1 MDNLVLYNGGYR
13 ILKGYV
19 PFNDYWLITG
29 PLLDYLNSIFFYLL
43 GVSWKSFLI
52 HSSLFNV
59 LISVSTYLLLVN
71 LNLKKEWSL
80 FYSILFA
87 VLMYPSVG
95 TPFVD
100 HHSTIFILLA
110 FYSLIVGINN
120 GNYFYITIIPT
131 LSVLSFL
138 SKQTPSAYGILGL
151 FFLIIF
157 YIILEKKSAKKVI
170 ISLIKGSIFSLIIL
184 FIFFYLTKINL
195 NNFIDQY
202 ILYAQTIGNIRIHI
216 AGFEILNLLIEFKF
230 IFIFLIALFCII
242 FYIPKKK
249 LNKNKHYF
257 NITVIITFSLLMI
270 LHQKLT
276 FNQNY
281 IFFLIPLLAA
291 FLHIYFVFI
300 FPKKKILLTFFTIVC
315 LLSVTK
321 YHLRFNEHRKFN
333 ELENVNIDK
342 AIDAKILHKSLSGLK
357 WITANYP
364 NNPKKEIND
373 LKNAMKIINQDLTK
387 KIILTNYQ
395 FIAPALSIYD
405 YSPNQW
411 HHPTVSFPIKNQ
423 KYFNKY
429 KDFFIKNINKNNILT
444 IYTVGLGEKNL
455 VELILDESCFEKKQ
469 KGNIVFHH
477 KLIKYCKDLK

>member
-1 MDNLVLYNGGYR
+1 M
-13 ILKGYV
+13 
-19 PFNDYWLITG
+19 
-29 PLLDYLNSIFFYLL
+29 
-43 GVSWKSFLI
+43 
-52 HSSLFNV
+52 
-59 LISVSTYLLLVN
+59 
-71 LNLKKEWSL
+71 
-80 FYSILFA
+80 
-87 VLMYPSVG
+87 
-95 TPFVD
+95 
-100 HHSTIFILLA
+100 
-110 FYSLIVGINN
+110 
-120 GNYFYITIIPT
+120 II
-131 LSVLSFL
+131 
-138 SKQTPSAYGILGL
+138 
-151 FFLIIF
+151 
-157 YIILEKKSAKKVI
+157 
-170 ISLIKGSIFSLIIL
+170 
-184 FIFFYLTKINL
+184 
-195 NNFIDQY
+195 
-202 ILYAQTIGNIRIHI
+202 
-216 AGFEILNLLIEFKF
+216 
-230 IFIFLIALFCII
+230 
-242 FYIPKKK
+242 
-249 LNKNKHYF
+249 
-257 NITVIITFSLLMI
+257 
-270 LHQKLT
+270 HQKLT

-300 FPKKKILLTFFTIVC
+300 FPKKKIFLTFFTIVC

-342 AIDAKILHKSLSGLK
+342 AIDAKILHKSLNGLK

-364 NNPKKEIND
+364 NNPEKEIND